1 MSKALAKKN
10 LAWLLMSTREL
21 VLERFDEKY
30 TLSLLQRLVQIPSA
44 FPQYEEIASFVKEEL
59 EKLGLDV
66 RVSGDSGKD
75 WKRPNVI
82 GTYKGQGKGR
92 TLILTAHT
100 DVVPPYDLSLWKVEP
115 FAGKI
120 IDGQIYG
127 RGTADT
133 KGSLAAM
140 ISAARSLVNADLE
153 LEGNLMVVAWAG
165 DEYTPKDA
173 KYFDGMSYL
182 AMNDLVKGQMA
193 VFGEPYDLR
202 VTYISRGRIW
212 IDFEV
217 GGEASH
223 SATGRGINAILKSIK
238 LIESVYQLQL
248 GEHPV
253 TGKDTINVG
262 TIHGGTQTNIVPD
275 SCNFTFDIRFGEHLT
290 TSKIE
295 EMIRSRI
302 KEIQESDPQFVL
314 RSMKIPERRE
324 PFGFPK
330 DSALNSALIKAG
342 QEIGVSLQ
350 YGGAVSFGP
359 VADWKDRVGL
369 TEGCLFGPGKTGEAH
384 AINEHINVND
394 LYSAA
399 KILSLAI
406 PYTCGLH

>member
-1 MSKALAKKN
+1 LSVEK
-10 LAWLLMSTREL
+10 L
-21 VLERFDEKY
+21 VLKQFDEKY
-30 TLSLLQRLVQIPSA
+30 TLSLLQKLIQIPSA

-59 EKLGLDV
+59 GRLGLDV

-75 WKRPNVI
+75 WKRPNVM
-82 GTYKGQGKGR
+82 GTYKGQGRGR
-92 TLILTAHT
+92 TLILSAHT

-115 FAGKI
+115 FSAKVM
-120 IDGQIYG
+120 DGEVYG
-127 RGTADT
+127 RGAADT

-140 ISAARSLVNADLE
+140 ISAARTIVNADLE
-153 LEGNLMVVAWAG
+153 LEGDLIVVAWAG

-182 AMNDLVKGQMA
+182 ALNDLIKGDMA
-193 VFGEPYDLR
+193 IFGEPYDLH
-202 VTYISRGRIW
+202 VTYTSRGRIW
-212 IDFEV
+212 IEFEI

-238 LIESVYQLQL
+238 LIESIYQLRL

-253 TGKDTINVG
+253 TGKDTINIG
-262 TIHGGTQTNIVPD
+262 TIQGGTQTNIVPD
-275 SCNFTFDIRFGEHLT
+275 SCKFTFDIRFGEHLT

-295 EMIRSRI
+295 EMVKSRI
-302 KEIQESDPQFVL
+302 QEIQQSDSQFIL

-324 PFGFPK
+324 PFGFPR
-330 DSALNSALIKAG
+330 DSTLNSALIKAG
-342 QEIGVSLQ
+342 QVTGVPLQ
-350 YGGAVSFGP
+350 YGGALSFGP

-384 AINEHINVND
+384 AINEHVNVND

-399 KILSLAI
+399 KIISLAV
-406 PYTCGLH
+406 PYCCGLR